1 MFQSSIMFKASI
13 ICIFLLSIVLQGC
26 NGFHLRGLE
35 PVAAGERNSGPIVIQ
50 LDSTLPNEWRFEFL
64 RFCEQRGIKV
74 QDKARWKL
82 QLSNAKEERNV
93 ASLNS
98 RVKAAEYELISSLDI
113 KLVDAAN
120 ERILMQTTLDTHRIY
135 RFDEVRVIAKY
146 REEQLIQ
153 QQMRQNIFQSVLRLT
168 QHQIKNVGTEV
179 PKED

>member
-1 MFQSSIMFKASI
+1 MNKLYIT
-13 ICIFLLSIVLQGC
+13 CIVLLSVLLQGC
-26 NGFHLRGLE
+26 SGFHLRGLE
-35 PVAAGERNSGPIVIQ
+35 PVAAGERNPGPIIIQ

-64 RFCEQRGIKV
+64 RFCEQRGVEV

-98 RVKAAEYELISSLDI
+98 RVKAAEYELTSSLDI
-113 KLVDAAN
+113 KLIDASH
-120 ERILMQTTLDTHRIY
+120 ERILIQTTLDTHRIY

-168 QHQIKNVGTEV
+168 QHQIKNSSINS
-179 PKED
+179 P